1 MNSKQQQKNSDLMV
15 AVFFCIVAL
24 VLCGIVSVML
34 NTLYPLLGAIVVVGI
49 LLQLLGGVLQ
59 ENRRALGRTL
69 SKLGSIVILLFV
81 LCSIAALF
89 YWIYG
94 NPS

>member
-1 MNSKQQQKNSDLMV
+1 MV